1 MPEIKFPSDWLKI
14 NDNVQN
20 GDIVKFVD
28 AGRFDEEKE
37 SWEFVMQ
44 IYHNNEKT
52 ETKKF
57 NLNKTNYN
65 AVKELYGSNS
75 DNWVGKTMKVALT
88 KARNP
93 QLGKLVDSI
102 LLEKPTDE
110 EKKIPES
117 AI

>member
-14 NDNVQN
+14 GDNVQE
-20 GDIVKFVD
+20 GDLVKFVD

-44 IYHNNEKT
+44 IYHENEPT
-52 ETKKF
+52 EKKKF

-65 AVKELYGSNS
+65 VVKELYGTNS
-75 DNWVGKTMKVALT
+75 DAWVGKVMKIVKT

-110 EKKIPES
+110 EKAIPES
-117 AI
+117 GV